1 MKDVNRMYR
10 ILIVDDE
17 KDERD
22 VVCFLLKK
30 YGFQLNILEAENGRD
45 ALNLLKKQQ
54 TDILFTDV
62 RMPFLYG
69 TDLAAKA
76 RELYPNIQ
84 ILFFSGYDDFA
95 YAKEALTLGAVD
107 YILKPIHPEEFRKT
121 IQNTLQKLDDQ
132 KCIRQKQSMTVSY
145 MRNHI
150 LSRLLNGVSVE
161 TLREEYGTPEL
172 LFLEEYQCLF
182 LLQFDSDT
190 FDRNPQSFFE
200 KAISAALVERPYH
213 FLNLNPCQSLVLLK
227 KSETSSLSVR
237 KSAQSLQ
244 QQLSNVCGKPCYI
257 SVGDPLRGA
266 KSIPTAYEQAEQAL
280 EDRFFY
286 TDIYLYPIHEENSI
300 RQDAHQQ
307 DDALMQSVE
316 KAIRYNDAY
325 ILKKTI
331 HILFQKYQKKQNQSH
346 IYVRYIFSELAEILY
361 RVLPSCPQQSQQK
374 VVEQIFL
381 CQHFSDIQAIISD
394 ILSQVVKKLED
405 EQDSPK
411 HAIYLVQQ
419 YIQNH
424 YEKDLSLERLAEQV
438 FLSPRYLSDLFIRE
452 TGCGI
457 NKYIKNLRMEK
468 AKELLLGTNQRI
480 QDICKKVG
488 YSNFSYFCRSFRE
501 NFGET
506 PDSFRQSAH

>member
-172 LFLEEYQCLF
+172 LF
-182 LLQFDSDT
+182 
-190 FDRNPQSFFE
+190 
-200 KAISAALVERPYH
+200 
-213 FLNLNPCQSLVLLK
+213 
-227 KSETSSLSVR
+227 
-237 KSAQSLQ
+237 
-244 QQLSNVCGKPCYI
+244 
-257 SVGDPLRGA
+257 
-266 KSIPTAYEQAEQAL
+266 
-280 EDRFFY
+280 
-286 TDIYLYPIHEENSI
+286 
-300 RQDAHQQ
+300 
-307 DDALMQSVE
+307 
-316 KAIRYNDAY
+316 
-325 ILKKTI
+325 
-331 HILFQKYQKKQNQSH
+331 
-346 IYVRYIFSELAEILY
+346 
-361 RVLPSCPQQSQQK
+361 
-374 VVEQIFL
+374 
-381 CQHFSDIQAIISD
+381 
-394 ILSQVVKKLED
+394 
-405 EQDSPK
+405 
-411 HAIYLVQQ
+411 
-419 YIQNH
+419 
-424 YEKDLSLERLAEQV
+424 
-438 FLSPRYLSDLFIRE
+438 
-452 TGCGI
+452 
-457 NKYIKNLRMEK
+457 
-468 AKELLLGTNQRI
+468 
-480 QDICKKVG
+480 
-488 YSNFSYFCRSFRE
+488 
-501 NFGET
+501 
-506 PDSFRQSAH
+506 